1 MCYIAIVKLG
11 HFHTANVRVR
21 AACLS
26 FWLLFLW
33 LYPVMLSATSTVEE
47 GGHAC
52 CRRTKHSCC
61 KKAGKGA
68 SLSSRSCG
76 TSCPALGKFQT
87 GPAPALPAQREEH
100 VIRSVERAIRAWQP
114 VAATLTAFSPKQF
127 QRPPPAA

>member
-1 MCYIAIVKLG
+1 MKLG
-11 HFHTANVRVR
+11 HFHTATLRVR

-33 LYPVMLSATSTVEE
+33 LYPVALSATNTAEE

-68 SLSSRSCG
+68 SMSSRSCG

-87 GPAPALPAQREEH
+87 GPVSGLPAQSE
-100 VIRSVERAIRAWQP
+100 ERADRPTEPTTRVWQSLPAP
-114 VAATLTAFSPKQF
+114 VTAFTPTQF

>member
-1 MCYIAIVKLG
+1 MKLG
-11 HFHTANVRVR
+11 HFHTATARVR

-33 LYPVMLSATSTVEE
+33 VYPVALSATSSGEE

-76 TSCPALGKFQT
+76 TSCPAMGKFQT
-87 GPAPALPAQREEH
+87 GPVSGLPMQSEEQVVRTTQPA
-100 VIRSVERAIRAWQP
+100 VRAWQSLP
-114 VAATLTAFSPKQF
+114 VIPATFSPTQF